1 LTVHAEPG
9 AGHSPDAADG
19 AQHGYSNGLLSGG
32 VTGRILRLAIGL
44 TVGLLAGWYVLRD
57 TQLDEVWRLL
67 ASTAPLPLALS
78 LLLVAMTQPVKA
90 LRWQAIAGGAVA
102 LPLGRSLRGLL
113 IGQALNLLM
122 PFRAGDVARAYLVGR
137 QVSQGTVFTFYTV
150 LAEKALDMVMLL
162 ASLVLLLA
170 WGPWPEWLS
179 RPGIAAAVGAIVVM
193 AAGLVGAWIWQQR
206 SALLESRPVAGL
218 RRRIE
223 QHLIVPAG
231 VLAQGLAA
239 ARHDGRLMWMVVWSV
254 VTWVLGWATNVAVFW
269 ALGLSVHWT
278 AALLILVAI
287 YAGVVVPAPPA
298 RVGLWHFLVV
308 LVLTS
313 YGIAQSPAMACGVLL
328 HLVVVGPLLLAG
340 AGAAWIKT

>member
-1 LTVHAEPG
+1 
-9 AGHSPDAADG
+9 
-19 AQHGYSNGLLSGG
+19 
-32 VTGRILRLAIGL
+32 
-44 TVGLLAGWYVLRD
+44 
-57 TQLDEVWRLL
+57 
-67 ASTAPLPLALS
+67 
-78 LLLVAMTQPVKA
+78 

-113 IGQALNLLM
+113 IGQALNLLI

-150 LAEKALDMVMLL
+150 LAEKALDVVMLL
-162 ASLVLLLA
+162 ASLILLLA
-170 WGPWPEWLS
+170 WGPWPVWLS
-179 RPGIAAAVGAIVVM
+179 RPGIAAAVGAVVVT
-193 AAGLVGAWIWQQR
+193 AAGLGGAWIWQQR
-206 SALLESRPVAGL
+206 SAPFGSRPAAGL

-223 QHLIVPAG
+223 QRLIAPAG

-239 ARHDGRLMWMVVWSV
+239 ARHDGRLIRMVVWSV
-254 VTWVLGWATNVAVFW
+254 VTWVLGWATNLAVLW

-308 LVLTS
+308 LVLTG
-313 YGIAQSPAMACGVLL
+313 YGVAQSPAMACGVLL

-340 AGAAWIKT
+340 GAAAWIKT